1 MVNSILQLTWNEESV
16 EELARHGL
24 DTGQAEDV
32 LLSGQAKRFRQP
44 ARPRHSGPSHG
55 TSQPERIKMIG
66 PDNTGRLLTII
77 LEMPDADDRA
87 HIVTGW
93 TASRGER
100 SRYHKPGGRLV

>member
-1 MVNSILQLTWNEESV
+1 
-16 EELARHGL
+16 
-24 DTGQAEDV
+24 
-32 LLSGQAKRFRQP
+32 
-44 ARPRHSGPSHG
+44 
-55 TSQPERIKMIG
+55 MIG